1 MRHLFDPLL
10 WPLVLTKK
18 CKALIVWVKD
28 NFKPRR
34 YRSRIAYWG
43 WLLTRRKGKSF
54 SKFLFQWK
62 KPKILHFP
70 FLIYLLKSK
79 QKPLSFKIF
88 LFGIPTI
95 LFLLFGSL
103 FGYPLLKK
111 YKAQK
116 FAKTAVSALENKDY
130 NTALLTAQSAHL
142 MQSDNVETLRSLV
155 KSSQALMHPRYLE
168 WSLKLANHPKASRED
183 KLNYLRACVSMG
195 QNRIATKWLNQQKW
209 NESSLEELIYLRCI
223 LLSRVDE
230 EGKFQAFELA
240 KNSLDQFPQSL
251 RLSSFLWDMCL
262 NSGQVYLVEEG
273 ISHLKKSANSQ
284 EKKIMRAA
292 IRRILKAQLGSV
304 EDLKVLAKKLWKH
317 ENLTIEET
325 ILAMNAVYS
334 DTHLSLENLMFLL
347 DKEFENI
354 NEPQT
359 RIEIINLLNQI
370 GRKDLARDLMNQE
383 AANKSTGQNE
393 ILEKILSGMQLEDKV
408 SVRNLLYDSETIL
421 SHQVRRFLNYMFKRK
436 TNTPI
441 NDDEMDQILATARNQ
456 DLEIMQRFLFLFK
469 DAKCIIR
476 FVEELEKRSQN
487 HAGIK
492 YILATCY
499 RRLNRGDDLENTLVR
514 TRMPEKVSNFS
525 GELQTCMLKSLY
537 GQDLNRC
544 RKWAED
550 AVGQHPSNLSARY
563 ALALCYLK
571 KQELVNALS
580 TIGPLLKGSP
590 PLCPTQRLIGAAVLN
605 ETNGHELAKKW
616 LPSEHKS
623 LLIGPEKDLFNK
635 ILREI
640 ELVNLETDR

>member
-1 MRHLFDPLL
+1 
-10 WPLVLTKK
+10 
-18 CKALIVWVKD
+18 
-28 NFKPRR
+28 
-34 YRSRIAYWG
+34 
-43 WLLTRRKGKSF
+43 
-54 SKFLFQWK
+54 
-62 KPKILHFP
+62 
-70 FLIYLLKSK
+70 
-79 QKPLSFKIF
+79 
-88 LFGIPTI
+88 
-95 LFLLFGSL
+95 
-103 FGYPLLKK
+103 
-111 YKAQK
+111 
-116 FAKTAVSALENKDY
+116 
-130 NTALLTAQSAHL
+130 
-142 MQSDNVETLRSLV
+142 
-155 KSSQALMHPRYLE
+155 
-168 WSLKLANHPKASRED
+168 
-183 KLNYLRACVSMG
+183 
-195 QNRIATKWLNQQKW
+195 
-209 NESSLEELIYLRCI
+209 
-223 LLSRVDE
+223 
-230 EGKFQAFELA
+230 
-240 KNSLDQFPQSL
+240 
-251 RLSSFLWDMCL
+251 
-262 NSGQVYLVEEG
+262 
-273 ISHLKKSANSQ
+273 
-284 EKKIMRAA
+284 MRAA

-408 SVRNLLYDSETIL
+408 SVRNLLYVSETIL

-456 DLEIMQRFLFLFK
+456 DLEIMQRFIFLFK
-469 DAKCIIR
+469 DAECIIR

-571 KQELVNALS
+571 SRNS
-580 TIGPLLKGSP
+580 
-590 PLCPTQRLIGAAVLN
+590 
-605 ETNGHELAKKW
+605 
-616 LPSEHKS
+616 
-623 LLIGPEKDLFNK
+623 
-635 ILREI
+635 
-640 ELVNLETDR
+640 

>member
-1 MRHLFDPLL
+1 M
-10 WPLVLTKK
+10 
-18 CKALIVWVKD
+18 
-28 NFKPRR
+28 
-34 YRSRIAYWG
+34 G

-103 FGYPLLKK
+103 FCYPLLKK

-304 EDLKVLAKKLWKH
+304 EDQKVLAKKLWKH

-408 SVRNLLYDSETIL
+408 SVRNLLYESETIL

-456 DLEIMQRFLFLFK
+456 DLEIMQRFIFLFK
-469 DAKCIIR
+469 DAECIIR

-499 RRLNRGDDLENTLVR
+499 RRLNRGDDLKNTLVR

>member
-10 WPLVLTKK
+10 WPVVLTKK
-18 CKALIVWVKD
+18 GKALIVWVKD
-28 NFKPRR
+28 NFNPRR
-34 YRSRIAYWG
+34 YKSRIAYLG
-43 WLLTRRKGKSF
+43 WLLTHRKGKSL
-54 SKFLFQWK
+54 SKLLFQWK
-62 KPKILHFP
+62 KPEILNFG
-70 FLIYLLKSK
+70 FFVFLLKSK

-95 LFLLFGSL
+95 LFLLVGS
-103 FGYPLLKK
+103 FFAYPLLKK

-116 FAKTAVSALENKDY
+116 FAKAAVSALENKDY

-155 KSSQALMHPRYLE
+155 KSSQVLMHPRYLE
-168 WSLKLANHPKASRED
+168 WSLKLANHPMASQED

-195 QNRIATKWLNQQKW
+195 QNRVATKWLNQQKW
-209 NESSLEELIYLRCI
+209 NESSVEELIYLRCI
-223 LLSRVDE
+223 LLSRMDE

-284 EKKIMRAA
+284 DKKIMRAA
-292 IRRILKAQLGSV
+292 LRRILKAQLGSV
-304 EDLKVLAKKLWKH
+304 EDLKVLAEKLWKH

-334 DTHLSLENLMFLL
+334 DTPLSLENLMFLL
-347 DKEFENI
+347 EKEFENL

-383 AANKSTGQNE
+383 TANKSTGQHE
-393 ILEKILSGMQLEDKV
+393 ILEKILSGMQLEDKQ
-408 SVRNLLYDSETIL
+408 SVRNLLYESETIL
-421 SHQVRRFLNYMFKRK
+421 SYQVRRFLNYMFKRK

-441 NDDEMDQILATARNQ
+441 NDDEIDQILATARNQ

-469 DAKCIIR
+469 DADCIIR

-514 TRMPEKVSNFS
+514 TRMPVKVSNFS

-550 AVGQHPSNLSARY
+550 AVGQHPNNLSARY

-571 KQELVNALS
+571 KQETVNALA
-580 TIGPLLKGSP
+580 TIGSLLKGSP

-605 ETNGHELAKKW
+605 KANGNELAKKW

-635 ILREI
+635 IRKEI